1 MPQTAENL
9 LYVYI
14 RGLLSNGSLSRYAR
28 ILFGRVSS
36 SFFLLQIL
44 RRCLFLQNQFNECDT
59 YTNKMKCM
67 ARFSVSQNDCN
78 RNQNDKSQMAAI
90 SREQWKTTNG
100 CKTHHRQ
107 TIMDSAWFQKAENHS
122 DTFAAILWSKNYD
135 ETMFG
140 SGGNSPDAYG
150 QNFQTTL
157 KRAMGPHW
165 VIWFRHRLRSCWW
178 AARERERERANSN
191 YAKREHVRVWVNVW
205 RESRGEW
212 TNSNEKDYVGGSH
225 TATRFV
231 FVFTCCWRSSSLF
244 SFCISQ
250 TGSRRI
256 LFPHLIHSHERELSV
271 MRMRRR
277 CACVCCYSNFTV
289 LNRRK
294 Q

>member
-78 RNQNDKSQMAAI
+78 RNQNDKNQMAAI
-90 SREQWKTTNG
+90 SREQCKATNG

-165 VIWFRHRLRSCWW
+165 VIWFRHRLRLCWW
-178 AARERERERANSN
+178 AAREREREQQLRETWTRPSSVYGWMCEENRAAN
-191 YAKREHVRVWVNVW
+191 
-205 RESRGEW
+205 G
-212 TNSNEKDYVGGSH
+212 
-225 TATRFV
+225 
-231 FVFTCCWRSSSLF
+231 
-244 SFCISQ
+244 
-250 TGSRRI
+250 RI
-256 LFPHLIHSHERELSV
+256 RTKKTMSADRIPQRDSCSYLPAADAA
-271 MRMRRR
+271 RR
-277 CACVCCYSNFTV
+277 CFHFVS
-289 LNRRK
+289 RK
-294 Q
+294 RDREEFFSRI